1 METEKTVYRIMDNES
16 AGPLSPFI
24 KHYATSLR
32 EQGYT
37 PPGICRRLRLFL
49 IFNRWLKRTGRSLS
63 DVSELTSR
71 EFCQSRLYKPRAS
84 ASPAYVLQEILTVLR
99 QIGAII
105 PVEDAPL
112 TPAQQL
118 RRNYETFLVEERA
131 LSERTAFTWGPIV
144 GKFLSDTF
152 GVRPID
158 PRGLRPCDVTEFV
171 QRRVHEH
178 GPSRAA
184 ILASAIRSFLRYLH
198 FKGLVDRDLSVAV
211 PGVARWSCSNLPK
224 YLAATQVRQI
234 LQHCDRGTPTGRRDY
249 AILLLLARLGL
260 RASEVAELNL
270 EDIDWQTAAIT
281 IHGKGGR
288 LAQLPLPADA
298 GQAVARYLRLDRR
311 PCTCRRVF
319 IRGRAPM
326 GGICRTN
333 IAAIVRRA
341 IDKAGVDAPHKGAH
355 VLRHSLATTMLRAG
369 RSLDEIG
376 ELLRHKSRQSTL
388 IYAKVDIKA
397 LRTLAPQ
404 WPEDAQ

>member
-1 METEKTVYRIMDNES
+1 METEHTVYRIMDNVS

-24 KHYATSLR
+24 KHYAASLS
-32 EQGYT
+32 EHGYT
-37 PPGICRRLRLFL
+37 PPRICYRLRLFS
-49 IFNRWLKRTGRSLS
+49 IFNRWLRRTGRGLS
-63 DVSELTSR
+63 DVNEATCR
-71 EFCQSRLYKPRAS
+71 QFCQCRVHLPRAS
-84 ASPAYVLQEILTVLR
+84 VSPAYILQEILTVLR
-99 QIGAII
+99 QVGAII

-118 RRNYETFLVEERA
+118 RRDYEIFLVDERA
-131 LSERTAFTWGPIV
+131 LSERTASTFAPV
-144 GKFLSDTF
+144 VDKFLSDTF
-152 GVRPID
+152 GAGLID
-158 PRGLRPCDVTEFV
+158 LRGLRPSDVTEFV

-184 ILASAIRSFLRYLH
+184 ILASATRSFLRYLH

-211 PGVARWSCSNLPK
+211 PCVARWSCSNLPK
-224 YLAATQVRQI
+224 YLAATQVRLI

-298 GQAVARYLRLDRR
+298 GQAVARYLRRDRQ
-311 PCTCRRVF
+311 PCACRRVF

-388 IYAKVDIKA
+388 IYAKVDVEA

-404 WPEDAQ
+404 WPEGLQ